1 VSASP
6 DGDPR
11 PFSTEE
17 YRDRARRVRDEMVR
31 RSVEVL
37 IVLSPANLYYLT
49 GFESIWYPPRA
60 PVGVIVACDDERL
73 VFVDYERH
81 ETLVERIAHYDEAVF
96 YGYANSIDEILSAV
110 RARGWASSTIGIE
123 RWTQSPGA
131 PVVDQLADGLSAG
144 GAQVVAGDWIVDRVR
159 LVKSASELECVRRAA
174 GIIDMA
180 IGSLA
185 EYVRPGRTELEIA
198 AHINSVMAARG
209 GEEAAIRTMVSAGPD
224 VWCRTHSPPSR
235 RPVADGDVM
244 YVDACG
250 VYNRYH
256 ADVCRT
262 FAIGRDHR
270 GAREILE
277 VTARSVEAVQAAV
290 SPGDPLDVAQRVAEE
305 YVHSRFPPEKVWWVG
320 GYALGIAMPPN
331 WVGHTY
337 IGNDAFEQFTW
348 QPGYLTNY
356 ENVLFDRAAGF
367 TASYMESLL
376 MGPERIEVLSTLP
389 RELTV
394 LAAR

>member
-11 PFSTEE
+11 PFPTEE
-17 YRDRARRVRDEMVR
+17 YRDRARRVRDEMER

-37 IVLSPANLYYLT
+37 VVLSPANLYYLT

-60 PVGVIVACDDERL
+60 PVGVIVARDDERL

-81 ETLVERIAHYDEAVF
+81 ETLVERVAHYDEAVF

-110 RARGWASSTIGIE
+110 RARGWASATIGIE

-159 LVKSASELECVRRAA
+159 LVKSDSELECVRRAA
-174 GIIDMA
+174 GIIDTA

-198 AHINSVMAARG
+198 AHINSVMAAQG

-235 RPVADGDVM
+235 RPVEAGDVM
-244 YVDACG
+244 YVDVCG
-250 VYNRYH
+250 VQSRYH
-256 ADVCRT
+256 VDVCRT
-262 FAIGRDHR
+262 FAIGRDHPA
-270 GAREILE
+270 ARAILE
-277 VTARSVEAVQAAV
+277 QTAGSVDAVIAAV
-290 SPGDPLDVAQRVAEE
+290 KPGDPLEVAQRAAEQ
-305 YVHSRFPPEKVWWVG
+305 YVFSRFDRERVWWVG

-337 IGNDAFEQFTW
+337 LANDAFERFTW
-348 QPGYLTNY
+348 EPGYVTNY
-356 ENVLFDRAAGF
+356 ENILFDRDAGF
-367 TASYMESLL
+367 TASYMETLL
-376 MGPERIEVLSTLP
+376 MGPERIEVLSTRP

-394 LAAR
+394 L